1 MNILVVCHDGLYRD
15 LSASFVH
22 GQTQAYAKLGHRVRV
37 IIPVAVGK
45 PGPDSKRFG
54 PAVLRRE
61 ADGVEL
67 YYVRYVTLSRFGT
80 RWFNHAAACAAVGAC
95 LRTLLRDF
103 TPQVIHAHTLGF
115 DTRIGAWLKK
125 RLGIPLVVTTHGSDA
140 SIPFEQGDLAFLRKH
155 CDLADTVVA
164 VSSALAQKVRACGTA
179 TPVRV
184 IMNGFRLNH
193 VPESREK
200 VPVSLIQV
208 GNLQEQKRVHI
219 TIEAFSRLLWGYP
232 EATLT
237 IVGSGPQREDL
248 EALCRDL
255 GIADRVTFTGRLP
268 NDQTLEQMAKT
279 QFFVMPSI
287 REGFGIVYAEAMACG
302 CVAIGTQGEGIAD
315 LIVSGENGYLVPPD
329 DPEAIVETITACLQQ
344 PESMRAVA
352 NAGRAAALQLTWEV
366 NAAQYLQLFQ
376 EGGGIW

>member
-45 PGPDSKRFG
+45 PGPEGKRFG

-67 YYVRYVTLSRFGT
+67 YYVRYVTLSRYGT
-80 RWFNHAAACAAVGAC
+80 RWFNHTAACAAVGAC
-95 LRTLLRDF
+95 LGTILRDF
-103 TPQVIHAHTLGF
+103 APQVIHAHTLGF
-115 DTRIGAWLKK
+115 DTRIGAWLKQ

-140 SIPFEQGDLAFLRKH
+140 SVPYEQGDLAFLRKH

-164 VSSALAQKVRACGTA
+164 VSSALAEKVRACGTR
-179 TPVRV
+179 TPVQV
-184 IMNGFRLNH
+184 ILNGFRLHH
-193 VPESREK
+193 VPASAEK
-200 VPVSLIQV
+200 APVSLIQV

-232 EATLT
+232 RATLT
-237 IVGSGPQREDL
+237 VVGSGPQREAL
-248 EALCRDL
+248 EAQCRQL
-255 GIADRVTFTGRLP
+255 GIEKQVTFTGRLP
-268 NDQTLEQMAKT
+268 NDQTLEQMAKA
-279 QFFVMPSI
+279 QFFVMPSV

-302 CVAIGTQGEGIAD
+302 CVAIGTEGEGIAD
-315 LIVSGENGYLVPPD
+315 LIRSGENGYLVPPD
-329 DPEAIVETITACLQQ
+329 DPEAIVETVTACLQQ
-344 PESMRAVA
+344 PEKNQTIAE
-352 NAGRAAALQLTWEV
+352 AGRKAALQLTWER
-366 NAAQYLQLFQ
+366 NAQAYCNLM
-376 EGGGIW
+376 ERMV

>member
-67 YYVRYVTLSRFGT
+67 YYVRYVTLSQYGA
-80 RWFNHAAACAAVGAC
+80 RWFNHTSACVA
-95 LRTLLRDF
+95 LRCALSAILRDF

-115 DTRIGAWLKK
+115 DTRIGAWLKN

-164 VSSALAQKVRACGTA
+164 VSSALAAKVRACGTQ

-184 IMNGFRLNH
+184 ILNGFRLQH

-200 VPVSLIQV
+200 MPVSLIQV

-232 EATLT
+232 RATLT
-237 IVGSGPQREDL
+237 IVGSGPQRAAL
-248 EALCRDL
+248 EAQCRDL

-279 QFFVMPSI
+279 QFFVMPSV

-302 CVAIGTQGEGIAD
+302 CVAIGTEGEGIAD

-329 DPEAIVETITACLQQ
+329 DPEAIVETVTACLQQ
-344 PESMRAVA
+344 PEKMHAVA
-352 NAGRAAALQLTWEV
+352 QAGRAAALQLTWEE
-366 NAAQYLQLFQ
+366 NAGQYLQLFQ

>member
-22 GQTQAYAKLGHRVRV
+22 GQTRAYVKLGHRVRV

-45 PGPDSKRFG
+45 PGPDGKRFG

-67 YYVRYVTLSRFGT
+67 YYVRYATLSQYGA
-80 RWFNHAAACAAVGAC
+80 RWFNHTSACVA
-95 LRTLLRDF
+95 LRCALSAILRDF

-115 DTRIGAWLKK
+115 DTQVGAWLKN
-125 RLGIPLVVTTHGSDA
+125 RLGVPLMVTTHGSDA
-140 SIPFEQGDLAFLRKH
+140 SIPFEKGDLAFLRNS

-184 IMNGFRLNH
+184 IMNGFRLDH

-219 TIEAFSRLLWGYP
+219 TIEAFSRLCWGYP

-268 NDQTLEQMAKT
+268 NAQVLEKMAAA
-279 QFFVMPSI
+279 QFFVMPSV

-329 DPEAIVETITACLQQ
+329 DPEAIVCAIQTCLED
-344 PESMRAVA
+344 PKKTEIVA
-352 NAGRAAALQLTWEV
+352 EAGRKAALQLTWEK
-366 NAAQYLQLFQ
+366 NAQAYCELM
-376 EGGGIW
+376 EGDLL

>member
-164 VSSALAQKVRACGTA
+164 VSSALAAKVRACGTA

-184 IMNGFRLNH
+184 ILNGFRLQH
-193 VPESREK
+193 VPASAEK

-237 IVGSGPQREDL
+237 IVGSGPQRAAL
-248 EALCRDL
+248 EAQCRDL

-329 DPEAIVETITACLQQ
+329 DPEAIVCVIQTCLED
-344 PESMRAVA
+344 PKKTEIVA
-352 NAGRAAALQLTWEV
+352 EAGRKAALQLTWEK
-366 NAAQYLQLFQ
+366 NAQAYCELM
-376 EGGGIW
+376 EGDLL